1 MKAKENKNEMAAEQL
16 VNPQSETASQP
27 ETEQPATEA
36 VSTNSADLQ
45 NLQNELEKVRKQAD
59 ENLVSWQRERADFT
73 NYKKRIEREQEM
85 LSQNLTAATVKKF
98 LVILDD
104 MERAMK
110 LRPTSGEGAA
120 WADGMELV
128 YRKFIN
134 VVESC
139 GVTAMQADNA
149 QFDPNLHEAITHEDS
164 PEHQS
169 GQIIEV
175 VQKGYMIGDRVM
187 RPALVRVAR

>member
-1 MKAKENKNEMAAEQL
+1 MAKENKNEVAAEQL
-16 VNPQSETASQP
+16 VNPQAESASQP
-27 ETEQPATEA
+27 ETAQTAPEA
-36 VSTNSADLQ
+36 VSTDSADLQ
-45 NLQNELEKVRKQAD
+45 GLKNELEKVRKQAD

-85 LSQNLTAATVKKF
+85 LNQNITAATVKKF

-104 MERAMK
+104 LERAMK

-120 WADGMELV
+120 WAEGMELV
-128 YRKFIN
+128 YRKFIS

-149 QFDPNLHEAITHEDS
+149 AFDPNLHEAITHEDS
-164 PEHQS
+164 PDHQS